1 MFLHKSVSSEN
12 SNFFSTFFRKYFPR
26 KFPGIMLLISPKDIC
41 ATYYFKFSV
50 NFCFLFLTF
59 SERQI
64 FRQKQ
69 KQPFADTLQNG
80 VLKNFTTF
88 TRKQLKACNF
98 YKKRFQH
105 RCFLVNIVKFFGKAL
120 LIKHLR
126 WLL

>member
-1 MFLHKSVSSEN
+1 
-12 SNFFSTFFRKYFPR
+12 
-26 KFPGIMLLISPKDIC
+26 MLLISPKDIC

-88 TRKQLKACNF
+88 TSEKTT
-98 YKKRFQH
+98 
-105 RCFLVNIVKFFGKAL
+105 
-120 LIKHLR
+120 
-126 WLL
+126 